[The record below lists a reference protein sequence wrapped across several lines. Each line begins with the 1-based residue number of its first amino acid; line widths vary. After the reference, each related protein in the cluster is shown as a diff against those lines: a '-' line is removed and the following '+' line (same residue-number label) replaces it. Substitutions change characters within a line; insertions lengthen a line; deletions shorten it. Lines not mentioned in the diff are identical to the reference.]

1 MVKDL
6 VSIIT
11 PCYNSRNFLDKLLES
26 VLIQDYP
33 SIEMILVDDGSVD
46 ELAEFLKEHDYFN
59 RFEARGFKLYYC
71 RQENMGQAVAINLG
85 LTKYSGEYLT
95 WPDSDDYYYDHSAIS
110 SFVNAINMSDVD
122 IIRCYPRHVDQ
133 LGNDLGFHI
142 PNFSDDRVFEE
153 CLLENNFW
161 FSPICYFFK
170 ASNIKKVLDNR
181 IIPSRVGQNFQLYL
195 PLFYFGNLSTLK
207 LDLVN
212 YLVRSNSHSHSKKSY
227 AQALERLDN
236 ILELKLQILNEY
248 DLRIE
253 PTLMKSLYKKFKLSY
268 LNVRLEYGRIG
279 EAFLYLTRNLMFSKG
294 AYLMFIKKVFL
305 QRSN

>member
-181 IIPSRVGQNFQLYL
+181 IIPSRVG
-195 PLFYFGNLSTLK
+195 
-207 LDLVN
+207 
-212 YLVRSNSHSHSKKSY
+212 
-227 AQALERLDN
+227 
-236 ILELKLQILNEY
+236 
-248 DLRIE
+248 
-253 PTLMKSLYKKFKLSY
+253 
-268 LNVRLEYGRIG
+268 
-279 EAFLYLTRNLMFSKG
+279 
-294 AYLMFIKKVFL
+294 
-305 QRSN
+305 